1 MATPAKVTASNHLP
15 GTGDDR
21 FQVYS
26 KQFND
31 LVDQLTD
38 GTADLTVE
46 DAAVTG
52 NLTVTG
58 TSTFNG
64 AITLGDAAADSLT
77 VTATTTYSEPINYDS
92 ATTITAFATGGQA
105 SATALTAEI
114 NNITT
119 VATAGDSVKLPAA
132 VAGKHVHIK
141 NSGATALD
149 IFPATSD
156 SIDALAVN
164 LAIRIQPGSSVD
176 FYAKD
181 AIVWESNID
190 QSFTL
195 VAPTTNLG
203 QLELKAANSAG
214 NTVTT
219 ITNASQA
226 AARTYTI
233 PDAGANA
240 NFVMDQGSNT
250 LTFGATSTFTIDS
263 DTTDHTAGNVMSI
276 DLGVNSAS
284 VNAINISSDVKTAL
298 SAAEIVRSINI
309 DTNALAADAD
319 TSGVTGIEITASTI
333 STSRADVKGIK
344 ITTDG
349 TMDAADTIYGVE
361 VQMDN
366 TSTAGSTT
374 AGVFVN
380 SNMTVNNASEEH
392 YGVLVD
398 LRDTVNTLSRTLAA
412 FGTLLEDDSKG
423 LYIDAATV
431 DHAAG
436 NLIDVD
442 ADAKDIA
449 SGSLKGANIN
459 IDETVAGT
467 NGTSILGTDIAITG
481 FSTGRADIIGQRVVF
496 DGTKDGGDTT
506 KGITV
511 NADSLTINHASE
523 TFTGIEVDA
532 SGLTNTASTS
542 IEGINI
548 AMPAVGTGTAAVGA
562 TITMNASTEMA
573 ISTNAE
579 IRCVEVSSATSLIT
593 SMSTPTVGTGFDGA
607 AVAKWIPY
615 GTFGVSGPKVTEF
628 IFDLTNLVNSTTA
641 DDIIGESATANCNY
655 GQITAAIHGTV
666 FAMEITCL
674 ETPAGGDPD
683 IDFYSATEATGTENA
698 LVTDLTETLLLA
710 RTASWAINDYRSVV
724 TALPA
729 ANDYLYLAVGSAGG
743 APGTYTAGKFKIR
756 FYGV

>member
-1 MATPAKVTASNHLP
+1 MKRKLVRQTHINEFKGKKVA
-15 GTGDDR
+15 
-21 FQVYS
+21 F
-26 KQFND
+26 
-31 LVDQLTD
+31 
-38 GTADLTVE
+38 
-46 DAAVTG
+46 DAAIFMHVFFYRG
-52 NLTVTG
+52 LG
-58 TSTFNG
+58 T
-64 AITLGDAAADSLT
+64 LED
-77 VTATTTYSEPINYDS
+77 
-92 ATTITAFATGGQA
+92 
-105 SATALTAEI
+105 
-114 NNITT
+114 
-119 VATAGDSVKLPAA
+119 VKMQW
-132 VAGKHVHIK
+132 
-141 NSGATALD
+141 N
-149 IFPATSD
+149 
-156 SIDALAVN
+156 
-164 LAIRIQPGSSVD
+164 
-176 FYAKD
+176 
-181 AIVWESNID
+181 
-190 QSFTL
+190 
-195 VAPTTNLG
+195 
-203 QLELKAANSAG
+203 
-214 NTVTT
+214 
-219 ITNASQA
+219 
-226 AARTYTI
+226 
-233 PDAGANA
+233 
-240 NFVMDQGSNT
+240 
-250 LTFGATSTFTIDS
+250 
-263 DTTDHTAGNVMSI
+263 DHTDNCKEHG
-276 DLGVNSAS
+276 
-284 VNAINISSDVKTAL
+284 
-298 SAAEIVRSINI
+298 IVPI
-309 DTNALAADAD
+309 
-319 TSGVTGIEITASTI
+319 
-333 STSRADVKGIK
+333 
-344 ITTDG
+344 
-349 TMDAADTIYGVE
+349 
-361 VQMDN
+361 
-366 TSTAGSTT
+366 
-374 AGVFVN
+374 
-380 SNMTVNNASEEH
+380 
-392 YGVLVD
+392 
-398 LRDTVNTLSRTLAA
+398 
-412 FGTLLEDDSKG
+412 
-423 LYIDAATV
+423 
-431 DHAAG
+431 
-436 NLIDVD
+436 
-442 ADAKDIA
+442 
-449 SGSLKGANIN
+449 
-459 IDETVAGT
+459 
-467 NGTSILGTDIAITG
+467 
-481 FSTGRADIIGQRVVF
+481 VVF
-496 DGTKDGGDTT
+496 DGKKDGGDTT